1 MKRKKNNKRKK
12 KINKIKKDCV
22 ICLENI
28 RDNDDI
34 VLECAHKYHTD
45 CIITMV
51 RKRYR
56 KCPICRTKIRWDI
69 SKLKKHKKISEN
81 I

>member
-1 MKRKKNNKRKK
+1 MKTKKNNKKK
-12 KINKIKKDCV
+12 DKIKNNNKECV

-28 RDNDDI
+28 MDNHDV

-56 KCPICRTKIRWDI
+56 KCPICRTKIRWNI
-69 SKLKKHKKISEN
+69 KQLLKHKYIKT
-81 I
+81 